1 MLNSIIDKM
10 RLNRLLHN
18 EEYSTEELVETIK
31 EHLKNNIDIL
41 QKSYEYEYKQSLNID
56 RLLNSFNYIKNNK
69 VGIIDNPFR
78 NEFGKVTN
86 NYVPYGIVG
95 VIVKN
100 DISLYNYA
108 SILNLLIQTNNSA
121 IFEPY
126 RNMGTVNILIEM
138 LNQVITQINGINKII
153 INSTNELLQQ
163 NNNIDLLLFIGNKNE
178 FNNIQ
183 TKCDKKYYG
192 IGNYEL
198 IIDKLLD
205 INLVNE
211 SRKRNVIIVEKNN
224 TKDFYNKFNMSSSN
238 YCTAI
243 MSDNKEEVRRFI
255 SEVKSSYL
263 LVNVIP
269 TIQDDI
275 NVDIDDLIYKKS
287 TLIWEDNSNKTIVE
301 N

>member
-1 MLNSIIDKM
+1 MLDSIIEKM
-10 RLNRLLHN
+10 RLNKLSYN
-18 EEYSTEELVETIK
+18 EEYNIEKLVDTIK
-31 EHLKNNIDIL
+31 KHLKNNIDIL

-56 RLLNSFNYIKNNK
+56 KLISSFDYIKNNK
-69 VGIIDNPFR
+69 IGIINSPFR
-78 NEFGKVTN
+78 NKFGKVAN

-108 SILNLLIQTNNSA
+108 SILNLLIQTNNSV

-126 RNMGTVNILIEM
+126 KNMGTVNILVEM

-163 NNNIDLLLFIGNKNE
+163 NNNIDLLLFIGSKNE

-183 TKCDKKYYG
+183 TQCNKKYYG

-198 IIDKLLD
+198 IIDKMLD
-205 INLVNE
+205 LNLIDE
-211 SRKRNVIIVEKNN
+211 ARKRNVVIIEKNN
-224 TKDFYNKFNMSSSN
+224 AKDFYNKFNISGNN

-243 MSDNKEEVRRFI
+243 MSDNKEEVRKFI
-255 SEVKSSYL
+255 SDVKSSYL
-263 LVNVIP
+263 LVNIIP

-275 NVDIDDLIYKKS
+275 NIDVNDLLYKKS
-287 TLIWEDNSNKTIVE
+287 TLIWDDNNK
-301 N
+301 